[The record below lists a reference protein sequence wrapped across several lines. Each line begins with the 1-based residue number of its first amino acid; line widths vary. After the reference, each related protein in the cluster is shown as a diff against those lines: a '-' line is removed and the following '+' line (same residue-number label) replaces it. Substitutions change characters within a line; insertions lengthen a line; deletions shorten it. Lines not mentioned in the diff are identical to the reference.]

1 VALES
6 YELAF
11 GTAEAEAMV
20 YFDFK
25 IDALYLGLGNFAPSS
40 WDPARYFFRKL
51 QSIDL
56 CRLQHIMI
64 EDTMRSLYPGFDGIN
79 GSATNLGGFQ
89 DGIGS
94 EGDAMENNVSE
105 SRLKSLVALT
115 IISHGNMDIVIQ
127 KTEGGDGEFHTWDI
141 LDNGKPM
148 PWLLAENDSTV
159 KAMRVSQIWRLSE
172 LAKDTGATSL
182 TTVRSVGMKRLRTDK
197 VWAKRVA
204 FLDQHILPSGFNA
217 CFYPKDGV
225 LARVLEMEFSQ
236 PHLYDE
242 LNEYLRIDPEYLY
255 ISHSPCACP
264 IRHRYITVLDEP
276 EMLKHHDLAE
286 GLLAFLRWRQTTR
299 EDAIPGGFPRAQ
311 AVEDD
316 DTGPAIQSSLEAS
329 AAVTQSHPI
338 RPDSTTA
345 AMQYVSP
352 LQHDSAPLQE
362 HDHRPDPVETPLLVS
377 TVRLLGRCFPSRILG
392 LLTTFNEV
400 LNLGLLLRSASFRC
414 RRPLDTA
421 SCIRSVLL
429 HKSSRFS

>member
-1 VALES
+1 MSKEKFEPRWPDEPNENDVYLPDDLDSRTPHPQTAPKAVFDIISGTYCSRSKLYNDFARFKLFPKLPIELRRIIWRLSLPGQRVVEVFSEARGVALES

-64 EDTMRSLYPGFDGIN
+64 EDTMCSLYPGFDGIN

-182 TTVRSVGMKRLRTDK
+182 TTVRSVRMKRLRTDK

-242 LNEYLRIDPEYLY
+242 LNEYLRNDPEYLY
-255 ISHSPCACP
+255 ISHSPCASP
-264 IRHRYITVLDEP
+264 RSGRGSV
-276 EMLKHHDLAE
+276 
-286 GLLAFLRWRQTTR
+286 
-299 EDAIPGGFPRAQ
+299 GF
-311 AVEDD
+311 
-316 DTGPAIQSSLEAS
+316 SSLA
-329 AAVTQSHPI
+329 
-338 RPDSTTA
+338 PD
-345 AMQYVSP
+345 YP
-352 LQHDSAPLQE
+352 RGCYP
-362 HDHRPDPVETPLLVS
+362 R
-377 TVRLLGRCFPSRILG
+377 RFPQG
-392 LLTTFNEV
+392 
-400 LNLGLLLRSASFRC
+400 
-414 RRPLDTA
+414 A
-421 SCIRSVLL
+421 SCRG
-429 HKSSRFS
+429 

>member
-1 VALES
+1 MSKEKFEPRWPDEPNENDVYLPDDLDSRTPHPQTAPKAVFDIISSTYYSRSKLYNDFARFKLFPKLPTELRRIIWRLSLPGQRVVEVLFDNFTGQCRSSCPIPIALHVSSEARGVALES

-11 GTAEAEAMV
+11 GTAEAEAVV

-25 IDALYLGLGNFAPSS
+25 IDALFLGLGNFAPSS

-64 EDTMRSLYPGFDGIN
+64 QDTMRSLYPGFDGIN
-79 GSATNLGGFQ
+79 GSPTNLGGFQ

-94 EGDAMENNVSE
+94 EGDTMENNVSE
-105 SRLKSLVALT
+105 FRLKSLVALT
-115 IISHGNMDIVIQ
+115 IISHGNMDVVIQ

-141 LDNGKPM
+141 LDDGKPM

-204 FLDQHILPSGFNA
+204 FLDQHILPGGFNA

-255 ISHSPCACP
+255 IEAPRSGRGS
-264 IRHRYITVLDEP
+264 V
-276 EMLKHHDLAE
+276 
-286 GLLAFLRWRQTTR
+286 
-299 EDAIPGGFPRAQ
+299 GF
-311 AVEDD
+311 
-316 DTGPAIQSSLEAS
+316 SSLA
-329 AAVTQSHPI
+329 
-338 RPDSTTA
+338 PD
-345 AMQYVSP
+345 YP
-352 LQHDSAPLQE
+352 RGCYP
-362 HDHRPDPVETPLLVS
+362 R
-377 TVRLLGRCFPSRILG
+377 RFPQG
-392 LLTTFNEV
+392 
-400 LNLGLLLRSASFRC
+400 
-414 RRPLDTA
+414 A
-421 SCIRSVLL
+421 SCRG
-429 HKSSRFS
+429 